1 MTTPGK
7 IVIAYFIAT
16 SVTTYVSATHVALK
30 DTTWKPLCAL
40 EEELRKLL
48 SVAATI
54 LERQETSVNAYKITG
69 LKTLLYSHTL
79 AASKDAAAV
88 VALALTLLK
97 KADEEQ
103 TSKHTGTT
111 TAINA
116 LTSSQELVGRI
127 HEGIEILAIASHS
140 SVWCLGNTA
149 GTADAAGDRTAA
161 GCKGKIHELATSADN
176 LGNEILD
183 DNGYKTIQDITAAAG
198 VADSSKCPFTA
209 AATNHQ
215 TWGAGEANA
224 KMIDGMLTFTTAEQ
238 VTRSGFTKKQT
249 ATNRQTDKLSVTVH
263 ADVTALKEAYR
274 ETTITVGK
282 VALKAAAEDNQLTT
296 TLKRLLQRAPYNM
309 PAADATTEAKNIV
322 KTKFSTTGT
331 TLDDLWKQIKDA
343 SVVDIMKETEEATT
357 IEKIQQTET
366 LRATIELYAASDK
379 GKLAK
384 LKKKLEQAQAAKNGA
399 KVSKTTEECK
409 DHKEL
414 GPCQK
419 AGCKFDNTK
428 KEGEKCFPDPEA
440 KTDKKG
446 REDGKTTSTNTTG
459 SNSVVI
465 NKALLFLAFLLL
477 AYHF

>member
-1 MTTPGK
+1 MIEEQTLYGLRILLFQSRDFLSKNFLHFSSQQPKEQQMTTPGK
-7 IVIAYFIAT
+7 IVIAYVITTA
-16 SVTTYVSATHVALK
+16 VTNYVSSANAALK
-30 DTTWKPLCAL
+30 DTTWKPLCGQ
-40 EEELRKLL
+40 EEELRKLP
-48 SVAATI
+48 SVAATT

-69 LKTLLYSHTL
+69 LKTLLYGHTL
-79 AASKDAAAV
+79 GDSKDAAAI
-88 VALALTLLK
+88 ASLGLTLLK

-103 TSKHTGTT
+103 SSKHTGTT
-111 TAINA
+111 TAIKA

-127 HEGIEILAIASHS
+127 HEGIEILAIASHN

-309 PAADATTEAKNIV
+309 PVADA
-322 KTKFSTTGT
+322 
-331 TLDDLWKQIKDA
+331 DA
-343 SVVDIMKETEEATT
+343 
-357 IEKIQQTET
+357 
-366 LRATIELYAASDK
+366 
-379 GKLAK
+379 
-384 LKKKLEQAQAAKNGA
+384 
-399 KVSKTTEECK
+399 
-409 DHKEL
+409 
-414 GPCQK
+414 
-419 AGCKFDNTK
+419 
-428 KEGEKCFPDPEA
+428 
-440 KTDKKG
+440 
-446 REDGKTTSTNTTG
+446 
-459 SNSVVI
+459 
-465 NKALLFLAFLLL
+465 
-477 AYHF
+477 

>member
-209 AATNHQ
+209 TAGNHQ
-215 TWGAGEANA
+215 TWGAGTANA
-224 KMIDGMLTFTTAEQ
+224 KMIDGMLNFATAEQ
-238 VTRSGFTKKQT
+238 VRRSGFAKKQP
-249 ATNRQTDKLSVTVH
+249 ASNKQTDKLSVTVH
-263 ADVTALKEAYR
+263 TDVTEVKAAYR
-274 ETTITVGK
+274 EGTITVGK
-282 VALKAAAEDNQLTT
+282 VALKAAADESQLTT

-309 PAADATTEAKNIV
+309 HAADAAAEAKNLV

-331 TLDDLWKQIKDA
+331 TLDYLWKQIKDA
-343 SVVDIMKETEEATT
+343 SVVDIMKETEEPTT
-357 IEKIQQTET
+357 IEKIQQPET
-366 LRATIELYAASDK
+366 LRATIELYAASNK

-384 LKKKLEQAQAAKNGA
+384 LKKELEQAQADKNGA

-409 DHKEL
+409 HHKEL

-419 AGCKFDNTK
+419 AGCKFDNSK
-428 KEGEKCFPDPEA
+428 NDGEKCFPDPEKKSANEEGKDA
-440 KTDKKG
+440 KT
-446 REDGKTTSTNTTG
+446 TNTTG

-465 NKALLFLAFLLL
+465 NKALLFLAVLLL